1 VRDFALAAD
10 GSGDLYAAG
19 DFSSYDDTLSSMILR
34 INADGTADPGFSTG
48 TGFQGPLAPPGV
60 VYSVA
65 VATDGSGDVYAGGNF
80 ISYNGTSRVNLA
92 RINAD
97 GSLDTGFAVGTG
109 FDGIVRA
116 VAAAT
121 DGSGDVYVGGD
132 FANYNGTAAPRIIRL
147 NPDGTVDAGFDV
159 GTGTAGAVHC
169 LEVAADGSGDVY
181 AGGSIPTY
189 RGNASKNLVRINSD
203 GSYDP
208 GFAVGTGFDFIVRSI
223 QNAADASGDLYA
235 AGIFTTYNGSGVN
248 RITRLNSDGSR
259 DLGFAVG
266 TGLNAEVHKVRVAAD
281 GSGDALAAGFFTSY
295 DGMAANQVV
304 RINSDGSRDAQLDPG
319 TGVQGRIANDRT
331 IYALAVAADG
341 SGDAWIGGPFTVY
354 NGTGQNRFIRLNA
367 DGTVDVTSPQGSA
380 FTGSILTI
388 ARTEDGSNDL
398 YVGGGF
404 TIYQGA
410 LITRIIRLNADG
422 TPDPAFVVGTGFNN
436 TVDVILP
443 SVDGSGDLYVAGGFS
458 SYQGVS
464 ANGIVRLN
472 SDGSRD
478 NGFALG
484 TGFNGNV
491 NALAFAPDGSGDL
504 YVGGSFSSYQG
515 VSANSI
521 VRLNSDGSRDN
532 GFAIG
537 TAFGSGLVMTLA
549 PLIDGS
555 GDLYVGGGFTTYQGS
570 AHTRIVRLNSD
581 GSVEPS
587 FNAGSGFDWT
597 VNGVTLSLDLSG
609 SLYVVGGFLNYQG
622 VSAKALIRLLP
633 SGARDPA
640 FDVGTGFAFGTA
652 SNLAVPARDAS
663 GDVYVG
669 GTFTDYQ
676 GTPVNRIVRLNPDGS
691 IDPGFSVGNGCD
703 IDVNEILPAGD
714 ATGTIYAGGAFTRYR
729 TSTRSQFMRVGA
741 DGILH

>member
-1 VRDFALAAD
+1 
-10 GSGDLYAAG
+10 
-19 DFSSYDDTLSSMILR
+19 
-34 INADGTADPGFSTG
+34 
-48 TGFQGPLAPPGV
+48 
-60 VYSVA
+60 
-65 VATDGSGDVYAGGNF
+65 
-80 ISYNGTSRVNLA
+80 
-92 RINAD
+92 
-97 GSLDTGFAVGTG
+97 
-109 FDGIVRA
+109 
-116 VAAAT
+116 
-121 DGSGDVYVGGD
+121 
-132 FANYNGTAAPRIIRL
+132 
-147 NPDGTVDAGFDV
+147 
-159 GTGTAGAVHC
+159 
-169 LEVAADGSGDVY
+169 
-181 AGGSIPTY
+181 
-189 RGNASKNLVRINSD
+189 
-203 GSYDP
+203 
-208 GFAVGTGFDFIVRSI
+208 
-223 QNAADASGDLYA
+223 
-235 AGIFTTYNGSGVN
+235 
-248 RITRLNSDGSR
+248 
-259 DLGFAVG
+259 
-266 TGLNAEVHKVRVAAD
+266 
-281 GSGDALAAGFFTSY
+281 
-295 DGMAANQVV
+295 
-304 RINSDGSRDAQLDPG
+304 
-319 TGVQGRIANDRT
+319 
-331 IYALAVAADG
+331 
-341 SGDAWIGGPFTVY
+341 
-354 NGTGQNRFIRLNA
+354 
-367 DGTVDVTSPQGSA
+367 
-380 FTGSILTI
+380 
-388 ARTEDGSNDL
+388 
-398 YVGGGF
+398 
-404 TIYQGA
+404 
-410 LITRIIRLNADG
+410 
-422 TPDPAFVVGTGFNN
+422 VGTGFNN